1 MLARWP
7 LVCYD
12 TKGYFDDVKI
22 CHVTINTHTDV
33 KAGAKDACW
42 LLWRMKYAE
51 DFNQWR

>member
-22 CHVTINTHTDV
+22 CQVTINTYADV
-33 KAGAKDACW
+33 KAGADVT
-42 LLWRMKYAE
+42 LVSYFGDEVYGRI
-51 DFNQWR
+51 